1 MEHVLGLDL
10 GTTSIKLVAF
20 DLHAQQVA
28 ACQAPN
34 PITVLEGGSRVT
46 SADEVLEVVN
56 GLMAE
61 MSALV
66 PRERVAGIGI
76 STAMFSMQPISRDH
90 KVLGPSQSWADGV
103 KQQPIG
109 TSDAEFY
116 TQTGCRMNP
125 IYPLYKIRRMQLEHP
140 ELEAPHV
147 RWVSTAEYL
156 FFRLTG
162 EWLVSKSIASCSG
175 LLNVY
180 SLAYHQPALDWA
192 SLRES
197 QLSPPVDE
205 DTARPIKT
213 GAYAGVPLVIG
224 ATDGP
229 LCHFGTN
236 SLARGQ
242 MTSTIG
248 TSAAVRIVSERPLLD
263 EQMRT
268 WCYYLGNK
276 LWAVGGA
283 INGGGI
289 ALQWIREQL
298 LGTDVGS
305 DALVS
310 EAIRTAPAG
319 CDGLTV
325 VPELMGER
333 CPGWDENMR
342 GAIYGLSLNHT
353 KHHLVRAT
361 IEGILY
367 RLLNISRIVQQL
379 SGINEIVLRAS
390 GGYANNSSW
399 VQMQADVFGCPVEL
413 PMVTEAS
420 ALGAACF
427 AAQGSGLMSAES
439 MAQGVASQQIHQP
452 SAQLYDAY
460 QEAYERSE
468 RLWAAVS
475 KAFGGK

>member
-1 MEHVLGLDL
+1 MEYVLGLDL

-20 DLHAQQVA
+20 DLHAKQVA
-28 ACQAPN
+28 VCQAPN

-56 GLMAE
+56 GLMTQMAT
-61 MSALV
+61 LV
-66 PRERVAGIGI
+66 PRDRVAGIGI
-76 STAMFSMQPISRDH
+76 STAMFAIQPVSTENEPLSMSR
-90 KVLGPSQSWADGV
+90 SWADGV
-103 KQQPIG
+103 KQKPLG
-109 TSDAEFY
+109 TGHAEFY
-116 TQTGCRMNP
+116 MDTGCRMNP
-125 IYPLYKIRRMQLEHP
+125 IYPLYKIRRMQLDHP

-156 FFRLTG
+156 FFKLTG

-175 LLNVY
+175 LLNVHT
-180 SLAYHQPALDWA
+180 LAYHQPALDWA
-192 SLRES
+192 HLSDS
-197 QLSPPVDE
+197 QLSPLADE
-205 DTARPIKT
+205 DTVRPIKN

-229 LCHFGTN
+229 LCHYGTN
-236 SLARGQ
+236 SLSRGQ

-268 WCYYLGNK
+268 WCYYLGNN

-289 ALQWIREQL
+289 ALQWLREQL

-310 EAIRTAPAG
+310 DAIHAVAAG

-353 KHHLVRAT
+353 KHHLVRAI

-367 RLLNISRIVQQL
+367 RLLNISLIVQQL
-379 SGINEIVLRAS
+379 SGLDEIVLRAS
-390 GGYANNSSW
+390 GGYANNKSW
-399 VQMQADVFGCPVEL
+399 VQVQADLFGCPVEL

-427 AAQGSGLMSAES
+427 AAQASGLMSAAS
-439 MAQGVASQQIHQP
+439 MAQGVVSHQRHLP
-452 SAQLYDAY
+452 DADLYEAY
-460 QEAYERSE
+460 QQAYKRSE

-475 KAFGGK
+475 NAFGGK